1 MIVPRTLLRRTLLAA
16 ALAVAV
22 AAPAFAAPQL
32 GQPAPA
38 FKAMDAQGHARS
50 LAAFAGKTVV
60 LEWTNSG
67 CPYVGKHYGSGT
79 MQALQKKE
87 TAEGVV
93 WLTISSSAP
102 DMQGYFTP
110 PTARAWAAR
119 QHWSGSAL
127 LLDSAGKIGRE
138 YEAKNTPHMFVIDK
152 AGRIAYMG
160 GIDDRPYADPESLK
174 GAKPY
179 VAMALADL
187 KAGRPVATPVSQP
200 YGCSVKYNSAD

>member
-1 MIVPRTLLRRTLLAA
+1 MIARRTLLTAA
-16 ALAVAV
+16 AAMGVTL

-38 FKAMDAQGHARS
+38 FKAMDAAGHQRS
-50 LAAFAGKTVV
+50 LSEFAGKTVV

-67 CPYVGKHYGSGT
+67 CPYVGKHYDSGT

-93 WLTISSSAP
+93 WLTVSSSAP
-102 DMQGYFTP
+102 DMQGFFTAP
-110 PTARAWAAR
+110 KAKAWAAKE
-119 QHWSGSAL
+119 HWSGTAI
-127 LLDSAGKIGRE
+127 LLDGAGKIGRA

-152 AGRIAYMG
+152 AGKVAYMG
-160 GIDDRPYADPESLK
+160 GIDDRPYSDPESLK

-187 KAGRPVATPVSQP
+187 KAGRPVAIPVSQP

>member
-1 MIVPRTLLRRTLLAA
+1 MIARRTLLAA
-16 ALAVAV
+16 AACLGV
-22 AAPAFAAPQL
+22 AAPAFAEPQL

-38 FKAMDAQGHARS
+38 FKALDADGHARS
-50 LAAFAGKTVV
+50 LFDFAGKTVV

-79 MQALQKKE
+79 MQALQKRE
-87 TAEGVV
+87 TADGVV
-93 WLTISSSAP
+93 WLTVSSSAP
-102 DMQGYFTP
+102 DMQGYFTGK
-110 PTARAWAAR
+110 TAKTWAAKE
-119 QHWSGSAL
+119 HWSGTAI

-138 YEAKNTPHMFVIDK
+138 YGAKNTPHMFVIDK
-152 AGRIAYMG
+152 AGRVAYMG

>member
-1 MIVPRTLLRRTLLAA
+1 MNARTLLAA
-16 ALAVAV
+16 AALGAAAL
-22 AAPAFAAPQL
+22 AAPALAEPQL
-32 GQPAPA
+32 GQPAPGFTA
-38 FKAMDAQGHARS
+38 KDDAGHEVS
-50 LAAFAGKTVV
+50 LKQFAGKTVV

-67 CPYVGKHYGSGT
+67 CPYVGKHYNSGT

-87 TAEGVV
+87 TADGVV

-102 DMQGYFTP
+102 DMQGYFTAK
-110 PTARAWAAR
+110 TAKAWAAKE
-119 QHWSGSAL
+119 HWAGSDL

-138 YEAKNTPHMFVIDK
+138 YGAKNTPHMFVIDK
-152 AGRIAYMG
+152 AGKIAYMG

-187 KAGRPVATPVSQP
+187 KAGRPVATPISKP
-200 YGCSVKYNSAD
+200 YGCSVKYNSAE

>member
-1 MIVPRTLLRRTLLAA
+1 MIVRTLLAGTAAIWALAGPAA
-16 ALAVAV
+16 AL
-22 AAPAFAAPQL
+22 PQL

-38 FKAMDAQGHARS
+38 FRALDANGRERS
-50 LAAFAGKTVV
+50 LSEFAGKTVV

-67 CPYVGKHYGSGT
+67 CPYVGKHYESGT
-79 MQALQKKE
+79 MQSLQQKE

-102 DMQGYFTP
+102 GMQGYFTP
-110 PTARAWAAR
+110 ATAKAWAAKE
-119 QHWSGSAL
+119 HWGGAAI
-127 LLDSAGKIGRE
+127 LLDSAGKVGRE
-138 YEAKNTPHMFVIDK
+138 YGAKNTPHMFVIDK
-152 AGRIAYMG
+152 AGKVAYMG
-160 GIDDRPYADPESLK
+160 GIDDRPYSDPASLK

>member
-1 MIVPRTLLRRTLLAA
+1 MIDRRMLLAA
-16 ALAVAV
+16 ALCLGVGAA

-32 GQPAPA
+32 GQPAPPFSA
-38 FKAMDAQGHARS
+38 LDAQGHRRS
-50 LAAFAGKTVV
+50 LSDFKGKTVV

-87 TAEGVV
+87 RADGVV
-93 WLTISSSAP
+93 WLTVSSSAP
-102 DMQGYFTP
+102 DMQGYFTA
-110 PTARAWAAR
+110 PTARAWAAKE
-119 QHWSGSAL
+119 HWDGTAI
-127 LLDSAGKIGRE
+127 LLDSSGKIGRA

-179 VAMALADL
+179 VALALADL
-187 KAGRPVATPVSQP
+187 KAGRPVAIPVSQP
-200 YGCSVKYNSAD
+200 YGCSVKYNSAE

>member
-1 MIVPRTLLRRTLLAA
+1 MIARRTLLAA
-16 ALAVAV
+16 ALVAL
-22 AAPAFAAPQL
+22 AGPALALPQL

-38 FKAMDAQGHARS
+38 FTATDAAGHQRS
-50 LAAFAGKTVV
+50 LAEFKGKTVV

-87 TAEGVV
+87 TGDGVV
-93 WLTISSSAP
+93 WLTVASSAP
-102 DMQGYFTP
+102 GMQGYFTP
-110 PTARAWAAR
+110 ATAKAWAAKE
-119 QHWSGSAL
+119 HWDGTAI
-127 LLDSAGKIGRE
+127 LLDSAGRIGRE
-138 YEAKNTPHMFVIDK
+138 YGARNTPHMFVIDK
-152 AGRIAYMG
+152 AGKVAYMG
-160 GIDDRPYADPESLK
+160 GIDDRPYSDPESLK

-187 KAGRPVATPVSQP
+187 KAGRPVAVATSQP